1 MAVFHSGF
9 VVRRR
14 WFLLLTLLAFVLALV
29 AGGILWHS
37 VETSSVVA
45 IQTRVDAMK
54 PVFTGLRLFLI
65 ALVAVAWPFVTS
77 GLHRW
82 GRINEAQAT
91 TMLAQRWRIVTWL
104 VVIEG
109 VVGQNLLGQ
118 VLSCAAGEQ
127 GMTVDSYLELFTTL
141 FGWTFYNIL
150 WDVLLGT
157 GIVFLP
163 FLGILID
170 NWREPAEGGEFGTV
184 TGLSLRRMELQL
196 FIALLVVVLAGQ
208 PAALTP
214 LNAAALNYTPPPT
227 LIDPTPPTATVA
239 ASQSTYGSTGFT
251 GSPATVNIPVWWYA
265 VLSMTSG
272 FNHAVVEG
280 LPSAAD
286 MRTYEQQAR
295 LATIADP
302 RLRQEVSDFFSQCYI
317 PARSKYQAERP
328 ATAAVNASLSTYG
341 PDDPDWMGSHVYG
354 NTAGYYDT
362 LRPTTQVAGWAYN
375 AARDT
380 EYDPASPP
388 TWGKPYC
395 KEWWEDSSIGLRG
408 KLVNEADATSA
419 GFSGLVVAVA
429 PALASEQQ
437 YDAVAR
443 TVLTNSPPTWS
454 NNDLVAHNSGSTGLL
469 STAENIVKGGLAAG
483 GVITA
488 SAMFSVT
495 MTAVLQALPMV
506 QAVLLLGIYALLPM
520 VVVLSR
526 YSISMM
532 VVGAMAI
539 FTVKFWSVL
548 WYLALW
554 VDQNLIASMYPDV
567 NIFLQIFANPRRA

>member
-1 MAVFHSGF
+1 
-9 VVRRR
+9 
-14 WFLLLTLLAFVLALV
+14 
-29 AGGILWHS
+29 
-37 VETSSVVA
+37 
-45 IQTRVDAMK
+45 
-54 PVFTGLRLFLI
+54 
-65 ALVAVAWPFVTS
+65 
-77 GLHRW
+77 
-82 GRINEAQAT
+82 
-91 TMLAQRWRIVTWL
+91 
-104 VVIEG
+104 
-109 VVGQNLLGQ
+109 
-118 VLSCAAGEQ
+118 
-127 GMTVDSYLELFTTL
+127 MTVDSYLELFTTL
-141 FGWTFYNIL
+141 FGWTFYGIL

-184 TGLSLRRMELQL
+184 TGLSLRRMELEL

-214 LNAAALNYTPPPT
+214 LNAATLNYTPPPT

-239 ASQSTYGSTGFT
+239 APQSTYGSTGFT

-328 ATAAVNASLSTYG
+328 ATAAVNALLSTYG
-341 PDDPDWMGSHVYG
+341 PDDPDWMGSHVYR
-354 NTAGYYDT
+354 NTPGYYDT
-362 LRPTTQVAGWAYN
+362 LRPTTQISGWAYN

-380 EYDPASPP
+380 EYDPAAPP

-395 KEWWEDSSIGLRG
+395 KQWWEDGSIGLRE
-408 KLVNEADATSA
+408 KLINEADATSA

-429 PALASEQQ
+429 PALASEKQN
-437 YDAVAR
+437 DAVAR
-443 TVLTNSPPTWS
+443 TVLTNSPPSWS
-454 NNDLVAHNSGSTGLL
+454 NNDLVANNSGSTGLL
-469 STAENIVKGGLAAG
+469 STAENFVKGGLAAG
-483 GVITA
+483 GVVTA

-532 VVGAMAI
+532 VIGAMAI

-554 VDQNLIASMYPDV
+554 VDQNLIQSMYPDV
-567 NIFLQIFANPRRA
+567 NIFLQIFANPGEHDIKRMLLNMITTSLYLGLPLLWSGMMAWAGVQVGRSINNATAPLARPAEDAGRQGGAIGKAAVSRGLRR

>member
-1 MAVFHSGF
+1 
-9 VVRRR
+9 
-14 WFLLLTLLAFVLALV
+14 
-29 AGGILWHS
+29 
-37 VETSSVVA
+37 
-45 IQTRVDAMK
+45 
-54 PVFTGLRLFLI
+54 
-65 ALVAVAWPFVTS
+65 
-77 GLHRW
+77 
-82 GRINEAQAT
+82 
-91 TMLAQRWRIVTWL
+91 
-104 VVIEG
+104 
-109 VVGQNLLGQ
+109 
-118 VLSCAAGEQ
+118 
-127 GMTVDSYLELFTTL
+127 MTVDSYLELFTTL

-184 TGLSLRRMELQL
+184 TGLSLRRMELEL

-214 LNAAALNYTPPPT
+214 LNASTLSYTPPPT
-227 LIDPTPPTATVA
+227 LIEPTPTTATVA

-251 GSPATVNIPVWWYA
+251 GSPATVNVPVWWYA
-265 VLSMTSG
+265 VMSMSSG

-280 LPSAAD
+280 IPSTTD

-302 RLRQEVSDFFSQCYI
+302 RLRQEVSDFFSQCFI

-328 ATAAVNASLSTYG
+328 DTAPINTLLATYG
-341 PDDPDWMGSHVYG
+341 PDDTDWMGSHVYR

-362 LRPTTQVAGWAYN
+362 LRPTMQISGWAYN
-375 AARDT
+375 ATRDT
-380 EYDPASPP
+380 EYDPATPP

-395 KEWWEDSSIGLRG
+395 KEWWGDGTIGLRQ
-408 KLVNEADATSA
+408 KLVNEADTTSA
-419 GFSGLVVAVA
+419 GFSGLVVTVA

-437 YDAVAR
+437 NDAVAKV
-443 TVLTNSPPTWS
+443 VLTNSPPMWS
-454 NNDLVAHNSGSTGLL
+454 NNDLVANNSGSTGLL
-469 STAENIVKGGLAAG
+469 STVENIVKGGLASG
-483 GVITA
+483 GVVTA
-488 SAMFSVT
+488 SALFSVT

-539 FTVKFWSVL
+539 FTIKFWSVL

-554 VDQNLIASMYPDV
+554 VDQNLILSMYPDV
-567 NIFLQIFANPRRA
+567 NVFLQIFANPGEHDTKRMLLNMITTSLYMGLPLLWSGMMAWAGVKVGMAISNAVAPLAQTGKDAGQQGGAIAKSVASKGMRR